1 MILSRALSFVALAVV
16 ANVASAA
23 CPGLCSGNGYCG
35 PDEVCTCFPGWGMD
49 GEFPYSSRAWSFLCL
64 LTITNSLLP
73 LLPPLTTGQAG
84 GDCSSRFCPYE
95 LAWVDSPDANGR
107 HHKYVEC
114 AGKGTCNRSTG
125 ECGCFPG
132 YEGKACARQSC
143 PNECSGHGT
152 CEFMKDLT
160 YGIVYNEYHD
170 GTSLELSGLGSG
182 AKKFDSASFDMDRA
196 RACVCDP
203 GWTGITCADR
213 MCPYGNDILD
223 VIPGYDETSTLGLP
237 GHGNEV
243 PQTQTIT
250 LYDANDVNANFDGQS
265 FAIRFTSKLNETFVT
280 KPIAWSTDDT
290 TLAEYIEDALLSL
303 PNRVIDEVGV
313 SVDSAIDANGVVI
326 DISFIGVTNQGKQHK
341 LEVLVDK
348 CEDGCTPRRTGLLNL
363 RTFSDTT
370 LSTVEISTVG
380 SHQSYECG
388 RRGKCDR
395 GNGLCRCFPGFTGKG
410 VLVFFSFLSSRT
422 FPSPPPSLTTPH
434 PPSTPIH
441 PGDHCQ
447 MLTTLVSQPLL

>member
-1 MILSRALSFVALAVV
+1 MRSHRTLRFSRSFFSAGNQYNETTMLLKTITFLVLICGI
-16 ANVASAA
+16 ANAA
-23 CPGLCSGNGYCG
+23 CPGLCSGNGKCRQ
-35 PDEVCTCFPGWGMD
+35 DEVCECYPGWGMD
-49 GEFPYSSRAWSFLCL
+49 
-64 LTITNSLLP
+64 
-73 LLPPLTTGQAG
+73 GQAG
-84 GDCSSRFCPYE
+84 GDCSDRFCPYE

-114 AGKGTCNRSTG
+114 AGKGTCNRNTG
-125 ECGCFPG
+125 ECQCFPG
-132 YEGKACARQSC
+132 YEGKACARQAC
-143 PNECSGHGT
+143 PADCSGHGT
-152 CEFMKDLT
+152 CEYMKDLT

-170 GTSLELSGLGSG
+170 GTSLELSGLGAG
-182 AKKFDSASFDMDRA
+182 AKKFDSSSFDMDRA

-203 GWTGITCADR
+203 GWTGITCAER

-237 GHGNEV
+237 GYGNEV

-250 LYDANDVNANFDGQS
+250 LYDADDINANFDGQS

-290 TLAEYIEDALLSL
+290 TLESYIENALVSL
-303 PNRVIDEVGV
+303 PNRVIDEVAV
-313 SVDSAIDANGVVI
+313 NVDSSIDANGVVI
-326 DISFIGVTNQGKQHK
+326 DVSFIGMTNQGKQHK

-395 GNGLCRCFPGFTGKG
+395 GTGLCRCFPGFTG
-410 VLVFFSFLSSRT
+410 
-422 FPSPPPSLTTPH
+422 
-434 PPSTPIH
+434 
-441 PGDHCQ
+441 DHCHI
-447 MLTTLVSQPLL
+447 LTTLVSQPLL